1 MVSHPF
7 VQYQNKHLN
16 ASHTHLD
23 TKQAGIANQEQR
35 TGTASIWVAYCYC
48 SSLCQ
53 DYEAK
58 THKMW
63 NARATAYSQSN
74 TLSNNR
80 AASIQNLHKNIQ
92 SYSKHILSI
101 QIDTK
106 QQGFRYQFE
115 WSRCVWIDSFWLVR
129 TLDTLSEICKRSPRT
144 FQVERCSFKLEFPSV

>member
-80 AASIQNLHKNIQ
+80 AASKYGQFDVVEPTGNDQFQAFGINLNVLHVLGLTLFDQ
-92 SYSKHILSI
+92 L
-101 QIDTK
+101 
-106 QQGFRYQFE
+106 E
-115 WSRCVWIDSFWLVR
+115 CSRCLWNDSFGLVR
-129 TLDTLSEICKRSPRT
+129 ILDTSA
-144 FQVERCSFKLEFPSV
+144 